1 MKDLTRGL
9 LAQELT
15 RREFARRMAALG
27 FGAAAIESVV
37 ESAIEPAMAADGVSA
52 GGVSADNGSRA
63 GREFVGTGGEILAE
77 CLLAAGT
84 EYVFDANSTGQS
96 AFYDALMTR
105 PELKLIVAVQEGQAV
120 SMAHGYELASGRP
133 AMLMLPSIGMPNAL
147 SNLYNAWKD
156 RSALVVLSDG
166 STTEMPARDGFQQ
179 LEDWVST
186 TSEFTKWRWAVDR
199 PAHIAEMVR
208 RGIKL
213 AATPPGGPVYVRVPS
228 NVQRAKDVAAK
239 IYPQSAFSIDM
250 QMPPRPELIE
260 QAARA
265 LIDAQHPMLNA
276 GAEVTRAG
284 ATADVV
290 ELAELL
296 SIPMTQGYS
305 VYGDVPYRH
314 PLFSGFYSMG
324 YPRGLTKTDVFL
336 NLGGAMPDPTIVT
349 AAVPEQA
356 TVINARVEYDKIANT
371 YPTDIAIAAGVGETT
386 RALVDAVRGMT
397 TKSQR
402 AKLGAARLEETR
414 TSAAAAAERRRRRAQ
429 RGWDA
434 SPMYAE
440 RLCYEFDRLLDDD
453 AIVVVETGDRSPQNW
468 IDFGPDRRTLIGPT
482 TGFALGWGVGASLGA
497 RIAQPDRQVFALVGD
512 GALLFGQLESLWTA
526 SRYDI
531 PVTFVVFDNRSY
543 DSERGRIHFASGVA
557 RADKSAWKDM
567 SCYLGDP
574 DVGYVKIANGFGI
587 DGAMISRPD
596 EIEAVFKRAVA
607 VNREG
612 RPFLIDA
619 LIAQRGPGADMN
631 WHPGTTFAPG

>member
-1 MKDLTRGL
+1 MKDLARAL
-9 LAQELT
+9 LAREVS
-15 RREFARRMAALG
+15 RREFARGMTALG
-27 FGAAAIESVV
+27 FSIAAIDSVL
-37 ESAIEPAMAADGVSA
+37 ADVAVSE
-52 GGVSADNGSRA
+52 NELTRA
-63 GREFVGTGGEILAE
+63 GKSIVASGGEILAE

-133 AMLMLPSIGMPNAL
+133 GMLMLPSIGMPNAL

-156 RSALVVLSDG
+156 RSALIVLSDG
-166 STTEMPARDGFQQ
+166 STTEMPGRDGFQQ
-179 LEDWVST
+179 LEDWLST
-186 TSEFTKWRWAVDR
+186 TSEFTKWRWGVDR
-199 PAHIAEMVR
+199 PEHIAEVVR

-228 NVQRAKDVAAK
+228 NVQRASNVEAT
-239 IYPQSAFSIDM
+239 IYPQAAFAIDVS
-250 QMPPRPELIE
+250 MPPRPELIE

-265 LIDAQHPMLNA
+265 LIEARNPMINV

-284 ATADVV
+284 ANADAV

-314 PLFSGFYSMG
+314 PLFAGFYSMG

-336 NLGGAMPDPTIVT
+336 NLGATMPDPSIVT
-349 AAVPEQA
+349 APVPEGA

-371 YPTDIAIAAGVGETT
+371 YPTDIAIAGGVGETA
-386 RALVDAVRGMT
+386 RALIDAVSAMT

-402 AKLGAARLEETR
+402 KKLGEARLAESVK
-414 TSAAAAAERRRRRAQ
+414 SAAAAADRRRRRAA

-440 RLCYEFDRLLDDD
+440 RLCFELDHLLDED
-453 AIVVVETGDRSPQNW
+453 AIVVVETGDRSPQAW
-468 IDFGPDRRTLIGPT
+468 IDLAPARRTLIGPT
-482 TGFALGWGVGASLGA
+482 TGFALGWGIGAALGA
-497 RIAQPDRQVFALVGD
+497 RIARPDRQVIALVGD
-512 GALLFGQLESLWTA
+512 GAMLFGQLESLWTA

-531 PVTFVVFDNRSY
+531 PVILVVFDNRSY
-543 DSERGRIHFASGVA
+543 DSERGRIHFASRVA
-557 RADKSAWKDM
+557 RENRAEWKDM
-567 SCYLGDP
+567 SCYLGNP
-574 DVGYVKIANGFGI
+574 DIDYVSIARGFDIEGGVI
-587 DGAMISRPD
+587 AEPSQIRP
-596 EIEAVFKRAVA
+596 VFERAVA
-607 VNREG
+607 ANREG
-612 RPFLIDA
+612 RPYLIDA
-619 LIAQRGPGADMN
+619 LIAQRGPGAGAD
-631 WHPGTTFAPG
+631 WHPDVSIART